1 MGKVMDKHLIQISTE
16 VSVADTCYISSLCL
30 APQLFKHREV
40 KKNKTLQAHFWAL
53 MKKKLPV

>member
-1 MGKVMDKHLIQISTE
+1 MDKHLVQISTE

-53 MKKKLPV
+53 MKKKLAV